1 MFLLSEVILY
11 DVFGDA
17 IQPGIESGLTTEGLD
32 TTKGTKPCVLGQV
45 FCDFGVF
52 DATADMTIE
61 AVLILADD
69 RGKGFGLSL
78 LRARD
83 EVFVVER

>member
-17 IQPGIESGLTTEGLD
+17 IQPGIENGLTTEGLD

-52 DATADMTIE
+52 DATADMTQQ
-61 AVLILADD
+61 AVLVFDNQGTE
-69 RGKGFGLSL
+69 RFGLAL
-78 LRARD
+78 LCVRD
-83 EVFVVER
+83 ELFIVER